1 MSLEDKDVDTLSN
14 EELDQNTDTNVD
26 TDNTDTGTDDLDS
39 VDDSEVESDI
49 DSDTNSEDNDSDES
63 QNNLS
68 DMSDEEFLALMNSKG
83 TITATNSDKK
93 TKTDTNVPKDTNKRK
108 SDAVDDKLKDQNTDK
123 EPTKVDNQE
132 VDYKSIYEQVFK
144 PFKANGK
151 EITPKSVE
159 DIISLMQMGAN
170 YTKKMQLMAPMKKV
184 VQSLDNAKID
194 EQELNFLIDVSK
206 GDKEAIKQ
214 LLIKHKIDPL
224 EIDLDGD
231 NTYSP
236 RNNIASDEDVEF
248 NDTLMDIH
256 DSLPRIQE
264 ILNNT
269 WDDNSKKAI
278 LKDPRLMRAL
288 HEEVQM
294 GRFDEVQKRL
304 EAEKTFGRYKGVS
317 DVDAYIDLVS
327 KMEQERMKT
336 KTQPETPTKTE
347 STKKIPDKSK
357 AAPTKGK
364 TSKSS
369 SSLTAKDLL
378 SMSDDEFNKLSERD
392 LV

>member
-1 MSLEDKDVDTLSN
+1 MSLEDKDVDTLNN

-39 VDDSEVESDI
+39 VDDSEVESDTDI
-49 DSDTNSEDNDSDES
+49 DSEDNDSDES
-63 QNNLS
+63 QNKLS
-68 DMSDEEFLALMNSKG
+68 DMSDEEFLALMDSKG

-93 TKTDTNVPKDTNKRK
+93 TKTDTDVPKDTNKRK
-108 SDAVDDKLKDQNTDK
+108 SDAVDNKLKDQNTDK

-256 DSLPRIQE
+256 DSLPKIQE
-264 ILNNT
+264 ILNKT

-336 KTQPETPTKTE
+336 KTQPETPTRTE

>member
-1 MSLEDKDVDTLSN
+1 MSLEDKDVDTLNN

-39 VDDSEVESDI
+39 VDDSEVESDT
-49 DSDTNSEDNDSDES
+49 DSEDDDSDES
-63 QNNLS
+63 QNKLS
-68 DMSDEEFLALMNSKG
+68 DMSDEEFLALMDSKG

-304 EAEKTFGRYKGVS
+304 EAEKTFGRYKGIS

>member
-1 MSLEDKDVDTLSN
+1 MSLEDKDVDTLNN

-49 DSDTNSEDNDSDES
+49 DSDTNSEANDSDES

-68 DMSDEEFLALMNSKG
+68 DMSDEEFLALMDSKG

-317 DVDAYIDLVS
+317 DVNAYIDLVS

>member
-1 MSLEDKDVDTLSN
+1 MSLEDKDVDTLNN

-49 DSDTNSEDNDSDES
+49 DSEDNDSDES

-68 DMSDEEFLALMNSKG
+68 DMSDEEFLALMDSKG

-347 STKKIPDKSK
+347 STKRIPDKSK

>member
-1 MSLEDKDVDTLSN
+1 MSLEDKDVDTLNN

-63 QNNLS
+63 QNKLS

-236 RNNIASDEDVEF
+236 KNNIASDEDVEF

-256 DSLPRIQE
+256 DSLPKIQE
-264 ILNNT
+264 ILNKT

-304 EAEKTFGRYKGVS
+304 EAEKTFGRYKGIS

-336 KTQPETPTKTE
+336 KTQPETPTRTE

>member
-1 MSLEDKDVDTLSN
+1 MSLEDKDVDTLNN

-49 DSDTNSEDNDSDES
+49 DTDSEDNDSDES

-68 DMSDEEFLALMNSKG
+68 DMSDEEFLALMDSKG

-304 EAEKTFGRYKGVS
+304 EAEKTFGRYRGVS
-317 DVDAYIDLVS
+317 DVNAYIDLVS

-336 KTQPETPTKTE
+336 KIQPETPIRTE

>member
-1 MSLEDKDVDTLSN
+1 
-14 EELDQNTDTNVD
+14 
-26 TDNTDTGTDDLDS
+26 
-39 VDDSEVESDI
+39 
-49 DSDTNSEDNDSDES
+49 
-63 QNNLS
+63 
-68 DMSDEEFLALMNSKG
+68 MSDEEFLALMDSKG

-236 RNNIASDEDVEF
+236 KNNIASDEDVEF

-256 DSLPRIQE
+256 DSLPKIQE
-264 ILNNT
+264 ILNKT

-304 EAEKTFGRYKGVS
+304 EAEKTFGRYKGIS
-317 DVDAYIDLVS
+317 DVDAYIDLVT

-347 STKKIPDKSK
+347 STKRIPDKSK

>member
-1 MSLEDKDVDTLSN
+1 MSLEDKDVDTLNN

-49 DSDTNSEDNDSDES
+49 DTDSEDNDSDES
-63 QNNLS
+63 QNKLS
-68 DMSDEEFLALMNSKG
+68 DMSDEEFLALMDSKG

-93 TKTDTNVPKDTNKRK
+93 TKTDTDVPKDTNKRK

-256 DSLPRIQE
+256 DSLPKIQE
-264 ILNNT
+264 ILNKT

-304 EAEKTFGRYKGVS
+304 EAEKTFGRYKGIS
-317 DVDAYIDLVS
+317 DVNAYIDLVS

-336 KTQPETPTKTE
+336 KVQPETPTRTE

>member
-1 MSLEDKDVDTLSN
+1 MSLEDKDVDTLNN

-49 DSDTNSEDNDSDES
+49 DSGTNSEDNDSDES
-63 QNNLS
+63 QNKLS
-68 DMSDEEFLALMNSKG
+68 DMSDEEFLALMDSKG

-108 SDAVDDKLKDQNTDK
+108 SDAVDNKLKDQNTDK

-151 EITPKSVE
+151 EITPKTVE
-159 DIISLMQMGAN
+159 DVISLMQMGAN

-269 WDDNSKKAI
+269 WDDKSKKAI

-304 EAEKTFGRYKGVS
+304 EAEKTFGRYKGIS

-347 STKKIPDKSK
+347 STKRIPDKSK

>member
-1 MSLEDKDVDTLSN
+1 MSLEDKDVDTLNN

-63 QNNLS
+63 QNKLS

-93 TKTDTNVPKDTNKRK
+93 TKTDTDVPKDTNKRK

-336 KTQPETPTKTE
+336 KTQPETPTRTE

>member
-1 MSLEDKDVDTLSN
+1 MSLEDKDVDTLNN

-39 VDDSEVESDI
+39 VDDSEVESNI

-63 QNNLS
+63 QNKLS
-68 DMSDEEFLALMNSKG
+68 DMSDEEFLALMDSKG

-304 EAEKTFGRYKGVS
+304 EAEKTFGRYKGIS

>member
-1 MSLEDKDVDTLSN
+1 MSLEDKDVDTLNN

-68 DMSDEEFLALMNSKG
+68 DMSDEEFLALMDSKG
-83 TITATNSDKK
+83 TITATNSDNK

-256 DSLPRIQE
+256 DSLPKIQE
-264 ILNNT
+264 ILNKT

>member
-1 MSLEDKDVDTLSN
+1 MSLEDKDVDTLNN

-68 DMSDEEFLALMNSKG
+68 DMSDEEFLALMDSKG

-304 EAEKTFGRYKGVS
+304 EAEKTFGRYRGIS
-317 DVDAYIDLVS
+317 DVNAYIDLVS

-336 KTQPETPTKTE
+336 KIQPETPIRTE

>member
-1 MSLEDKDVDTLSN
+1 MSLEDKDVDTLNN

-49 DSDTNSEDNDSDES
+49 DSDTNSEANDSDES

-68 DMSDEEFLALMNSKG
+68 DMSDEEFLALMGSKG
-83 TITATNSDKK
+83 TITATNSDNK

-336 KTQPETPTKTE
+336 KIQPETPIRTE

>member
-1 MSLEDKDVDTLSN
+1 MSLEDKDVDTLNN

-49 DSDTNSEDNDSDES
+49 DNEDDDSDES
-63 QNNLS
+63 QNKLS
-68 DMSDEEFLALMNSKG
+68 DMSDEEFLALMDSKG

-304 EAEKTFGRYKGVS
+304 EAEKTFGRYKGIS

>member
-1 MSLEDKDVDTLSN
+1 MSLEDKDVDTLNN

-63 QNNLS
+63 QNKLS
-68 DMSDEEFLALMNSKG
+68 DMSDEEFLALMDSKG

-304 EAEKTFGRYKGVS
+304 EAEKTFGRYRGVS
-317 DVDAYIDLVS
+317 DVNAYIDLVS

-336 KTQPETPTKTE
+336 KIQPETPIRTE

>member
-1 MSLEDKDVDTLSN
+1 MSLEDKDVDTLNN

-49 DSDTNSEDNDSDES
+49 DSEDNDSDES
-63 QNNLS
+63 QNKLS
-68 DMSDEEFLALMNSKG
+68 DMSDEEFLALMDSKG

-93 TKTDTNVPKDTNKRK
+93 TKTDADVPKDTNKQK

-304 EAEKTFGRYKGVS
+304 EAEKTFGRYR
-317 DVDAYIDLVS
+317 DVPDVNAYIDLVS

-336 KTQPETPTKTE
+336 KIQPETPIRTE
-347 STKKIPDKSK
+347 STKRIPDKSK

>member
-1 MSLEDKDVDTLSN
+1 MSLEDKDVDTLNN

-63 QNNLS
+63 QNKLS
-68 DMSDEEFLALMNSKG
+68 DMSDEEFLALMGSKG

-108 SDAVDDKLKDQNTDK
+108 SDTVDDKLKDQNTDK

-336 KTQPETPTKTE
+336 KTQPETPTRTE
-347 STKKIPDKSK
+347 PTKKIPDKSK

>member
-1 MSLEDKDVDTLSN
+1 
-14 EELDQNTDTNVD
+14 
-26 TDNTDTGTDDLDS
+26 
-39 VDDSEVESDI
+39 
-49 DSDTNSEDNDSDES
+49 
-63 QNNLS
+63 
-68 DMSDEEFLALMNSKG
+68 MSDEEFLALMDSKG

-170 YTKKMQLMAPMKKV
+170 YTKKMQLMAPMKKI

-336 KTQPETPTKTE
+336 KTQPETPTRTE

>member
-1 MSLEDKDVDTLSN
+1 MSLEDKDVDTLNN

-49 DSDTNSEDNDSDES
+49 DSDTNSEANDSDES

-68 DMSDEEFLALMNSKG
+68 DMSDEEFLALMDSKG

>member
-1 MSLEDKDVDTLSN
+1 MSLEDKDVDTLNN

-26 TDNTDTGTDDLDS
+26 TDNTDTGTDNLDS

-63 QNNLS
+63 QNKLS
-68 DMSDEEFLALMNSKG
+68 DMSDEEFLALMDSKG

>member
-1 MSLEDKDVDTLSN
+1 MSLEDKDVDTLNN

-49 DSDTNSEDNDSDES
+49 DSDTNSEDNDSDKS
-63 QNNLS
+63 QNKLS
-68 DMSDEEFLALMNSKG
+68 DMSDEEFLALMDSKG

-304 EAEKTFGRYKGVS
+304 EAEKTFGRYRGIS

>member
-1 MSLEDKDVDTLSN
+1 MSLEDKNVDTLNN

-49 DSDTNSEDNDSDES
+49 DTDSEDNDSDES

-68 DMSDEEFLALMNSKG
+68 DMSDEEFLALMDSKG

-256 DSLPRIQE
+256 DSLPKIQE

-304 EAEKTFGRYKGVS
+304 EAEKTFGRYRGIS
-317 DVDAYIDLVS
+317 DVNAYIDLVS

-336 KTQPETPTKTE
+336 KTQPETPTRTE

>member
-1 MSLEDKDVDTLSN
+1 MSLEDKDVDTLNN

-39 VDDSEVESDI
+39 VDDSEVESDTDI
-49 DSDTNSEDNDSDES
+49 DSEDNDYDES
-63 QNNLS
+63 QNKLS
-68 DMSDEEFLALMNSKG
+68 DMSDEEFLALMDSKG

-93 TKTDTNVPKDTNKRK
+93 TKTDTDVPKDTNKRK

-123 EPTKVDNQE
+123 DPTKVDNQE

-317 DVDAYIDLVS
+317 DVNAYIDLVS

-336 KTQPETPTKTE
+336 KTQPETPTRTE

>member
-1 MSLEDKDVDTLSN
+1 MSLEDKDVDTLNN

-39 VDDSEVESDI
+39 VDDSE
-49 DSDTNSEDNDSDES
+49 DNDSDES

-68 DMSDEEFLALMNSKG
+68 DMSDEEFLALMDSKG

-224 EIDLDGD
+224 EIDLDDD

-248 NDTLMDIH
+248 NDTLMDIY

-304 EAEKTFGRYKGVS
+304 EAEKTFGRYRGVS
-317 DVDAYIDLVS
+317 DVNAYIDLVS

-336 KTQPETPTKTE
+336 KTQPETLTRTE

>member
-1 MSLEDKDVDTLSN
+1 MSLEDKDVDTLNN

-39 VDDSEVESDI
+39 VDDSEVESDTDI
-49 DSDTNSEDNDSDES
+49 DSEDNDSDES
-63 QNNLS
+63 QNKLS
-68 DMSDEEFLALMNSKG
+68 DMSDEEFLALMDSKG

-264 ILNNT
+264 ILYNT
-269 WDDNSKKAI
+269 WDDNSKNAI

-336 KTQPETPTKTE
+336 KTQPETPTRTE

>member
-1 MSLEDKDVDTLSN
+1 MSLEDKDVDTLNN

-39 VDDSEVESDI
+39 VDDSE
-49 DSDTNSEDNDSDES
+49 DNDSDES
-63 QNNLS
+63 QNNLG
-68 DMSDEEFLALMNSKG
+68 DMSDEEFLALMDSKG

-93 TKTDTNVPKDTNKRK
+93 TKTDTDVPKDTNKRK

-256 DSLPRIQE
+256 DSLPKIQE

-304 EAEKTFGRYKGVS
+304 EAEKTFGRYRGVS
-317 DVDAYIDLVS
+317 DVNAYIDLVS

-336 KTQPETPTKTE
+336 KTQPETLTRTE

>member
-1 MSLEDKDVDTLSN
+1 MSLEDKDVDTLNN

-68 DMSDEEFLALMNSKG
+68 DMSDEEFLALMDSKG
-83 TITATNSDKK
+83 TITAANSDKK

-317 DVDAYIDLVS
+317 DVNAYIDLVS

-336 KTQPETPTKTE
+336 KTQPETPTRTE

>member
-1 MSLEDKDVDTLSN
+1 MSLEDKDVDTLNN

-63 QNNLS
+63 QNKLS

-256 DSLPRIQE
+256 DSLPKIQE
-264 ILNNT
+264 ILNKT

-304 EAEKTFGRYKGVS
+304 EAEKTFGRYKGIS

-336 KTQPETPTKTE
+336 KTQPETPTRTE

>member
-68 DMSDEEFLALMNSKG
+68 DMSDEEFLALMDSKG

-336 KTQPETPTKTE
+336 KTQPETPTRTE

>member
-1 MSLEDKDVDTLSN
+1 MSLEDKDVDTLNN

-39 VDDSEVESDI
+39 VDDNEVESDI
-49 DSDTNSEDNDSDES
+49 DSEDNDSDES

-68 DMSDEEFLALMNSKG
+68 DMSDEEFLALMDSKG

>member
-1 MSLEDKDVDTLSN
+1 MSLEDKDVDTLNN

-63 QNNLS
+63 QNKLS
-68 DMSDEEFLALMNSKG
+68 DMSDEEFLALMDSKG

-93 TKTDTNVPKDTNKRK
+93 TKTDTDVPKDTNKRK

-304 EAEKTFGRYKGVS
+304 EAEKTFGRYKGIS

>member
-1 MSLEDKDVDTLSN
+1 MTDLDTLEN
-14 EELDQNTDTNVD
+14 QNTDTSEQPIEDTVTTEDSNVV
-26 TDNTDTGTDDLDS
+26 TDNT
-39 VDDSEVESDI
+39 ESSATNI
-49 DSDTNSEDNDSDES
+49 DS
-63 QNNLS
+63 
-68 DMSDEEFLALMNSKG
+68 MSDEEFEAFMN
-83 TITATNSDKK
+83 NSTSTTTDEVEDKK
-93 TKTDTNVPKDTNKRK
+93 EEVTTEKEQTTTPEVKEDSEVKEDTKESTKEDSKVPEEY
-108 SDAVDDKLKDQNTDK
+108 A
-123 EPTKVDNQE
+123 
-132 VDYKSIYEQVFK
+132 SIFK

-151 EITPKSVE
+151 VITPKTVE
-159 DIISLMQMGAN
+159 DVISLMQMGAN

-264 ILNNT
+264 ILNKT

-304 EAEKTFGRYKGVS
+304 EAEKTFGRYKGIS

-336 KTQPETPTKTE
+336 KTQPETPTRTE

>member
-1 MSLEDKDVDTLSN
+1 MSLEDKDVDTLNN

-49 DSDTNSEDNDSDES
+49 DSEDNDSDES
-63 QNNLS
+63 QNKLS
-68 DMSDEEFLALMNSKG
+68 DMSDEEFLALMDSKG

-108 SDAVDDKLKDQNTDK
+108 SDTVDDKLKDQNTDK

-304 EAEKTFGRYKGVS
+304 EAEKTFGRYKGIS

-336 KTQPETPTKTE
+336 KTQPETPTRTE

>member
-1 MSLEDKDVDTLSN
+1 MSLEDKNVDTLNN

-49 DSDTNSEDNDSDES
+49 DTDSEDNDSDES
-63 QNNLS
+63 QNKLN
-68 DMSDEEFLALMNSKG
+68 DMSDEEFLALMDSKG

-236 RNNIASDEDVEF
+236 KNNIASDEDVEF

-256 DSLPRIQE
+256 DSLPKIQE
-264 ILNNT
+264 ILNKT

-304 EAEKTFGRYKGVS
+304 EAEKTFGRYKGIS

-336 KTQPETPTKTE
+336 KTQLETPIRTE

>member
-1 MSLEDKDVDTLSN
+1 MSLEDKDVDTLNN

-63 QNNLS
+63 QNKLS

-336 KTQPETPTKTE
+336 KTQPETPTRTE

>member
-1 MSLEDKDVDTLSN
+1 MSLEDKNVDTLNN

-49 DSDTNSEDNDSDES
+49 DSEDNDSDES
-63 QNNLS
+63 QNKLS
-68 DMSDEEFLALMNSKG
+68 DMSDEEFLALMDSKG

-236 RNNIASDEDVEF
+236 KNNIASDEDVEF

-256 DSLPRIQE
+256 DSLPKIQE
-264 ILNNT
+264 ILNKT

-304 EAEKTFGRYKGVS
+304 EAEKTFGRYKGIS
-317 DVDAYIDLVS
+317 DVNAYIDLVS

-336 KTQPETPTKTE
+336 KIQPETPTRTE

>member
-1 MSLEDKDVDTLSN
+1 MSLEDKDVDTLNN

-49 DSDTNSEDNDSDES
+49 DSDTNSEANDPDES

-68 DMSDEEFLALMNSKG
+68 DMSDEEFLALMDSKG
-83 TITATNSDKK
+83 TITATNSDNK

>member
-1 MSLEDKDVDTLSN
+1 MSLEDKDVDTLNN

-63 QNNLS
+63 QNKLS
-68 DMSDEEFLALMNSKG
+68 DMSDEEFLALMDSKG

-336 KTQPETPTKTE
+336 KTQPETPN
-347 STKKIPDKSK
+347 I
-357 AAPTKGK
+357 
-364 TSKSS
+364 
-369 SSLTAKDLL
+369 
-378 SMSDDEFNKLSERD
+378 
-392 LV
+392 

>member
-1 MSLEDKDVDTLSN
+1 MSLEDKDVDTLNN

-49 DSDTNSEDNDSDES
+49 DTDSEDNDSDES
-63 QNNLS
+63 QNKLS
-68 DMSDEEFLALMNSKG
+68 DMSDEEFLALMDSKG

-108 SDAVDDKLKDQNTDK
+108 SDAVDNKLKDQNTDK

-151 EITPKSVE
+151 EITPKTVE
-159 DIISLMQMGAN
+159 DVISLMQMGAN

-194 EQELNFLIDVSK
+194 EQELNFLIDISK

-236 RNNIASDEDVEF
+236 KNNIASDEDVEF

-256 DSLPRIQE
+256 DSLPKIQE
-264 ILNNT
+264 ILNKT

-304 EAEKTFGRYKGVS
+304 EAEKTFGRYKGIS

-347 STKKIPDKSK
+347 STKRIPDKSK